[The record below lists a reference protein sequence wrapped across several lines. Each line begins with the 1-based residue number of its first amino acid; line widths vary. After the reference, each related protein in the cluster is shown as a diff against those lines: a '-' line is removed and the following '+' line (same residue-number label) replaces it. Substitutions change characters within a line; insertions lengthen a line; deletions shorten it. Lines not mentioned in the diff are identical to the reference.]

1 VCGDELVQLK
11 YPPTIL
17 PQMYSHHAMP
27 LCRRIAMQ
35 AVAQT
40 ARTTA
45 MTQSDKGRPRQG
57 GEWAH
62 RPGGCSGRIPPLA
75 RTALCGCGRGAGI
88 GHTTLAAVAV
98 AFCPRRWCPQFNDCV
113 NKACTGPN
121 FAGPNLRT
129 PHRATEAGMA

>member
-62 RPGGCSGRIPPLA
+62 RPGGCSGRILPLPEP
-75 RTALCGCGRGAGI
+75 LS
-88 GHTTLAAVAV
+88 AAVAGGRGSDT
-98 AFCPRRWCPQFNDCV
+98 RRWLQWP
-113 NKACTGPN
+113 
-121 FAGPNLRT
+121 
-129 PHRATEAGMA
+129 